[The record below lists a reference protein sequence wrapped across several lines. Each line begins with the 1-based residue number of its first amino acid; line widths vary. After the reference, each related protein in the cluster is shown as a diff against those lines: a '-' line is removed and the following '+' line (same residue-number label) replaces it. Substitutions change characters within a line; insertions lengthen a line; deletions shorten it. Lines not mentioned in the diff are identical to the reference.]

1 MANEWA
7 GLAPYV
13 AALIMAIVG
22 YLVARSRNA
31 TAGAEHD
38 HWRRMLQAER
48 ERADRL
54 EQRVNAL
61 VAHIFALNRLI
72 STSCAGVTAPMP
84 PLADDAPAAPLTTNE
99 RGAWRRLLA
108 QRLSHDE
115 LCNAAYDLGL
125 DVEGVQ
131 RKGEIV
137 RRLLDHLDDRGKMDL
152 LRRWLIANDR
162 QDVVD
167 DMEKGR

>member
-54 EQRVNAL
+54 ERRVNVL
-61 VAHIFALNRLI
+61 LDHIFKLNRLLA
-72 STSCAGVTAPMP
+72 SCCPGTSVPLP
-84 PLADDAPAAPLTTNE
+84 PLVEDAPATPLTQTE
-99 RGAWRRLLA
+99 RSVWRRLLVT
-108 QRLSHDE
+108 RLSHDD
-115 LCNAAYDLGL
+115 LCNAAFDLGL
-125 DVEGVQ
+125 DVAGVTS
-131 RKGEIV
+131 KSEIA
-137 RRLLDHLDDRGKMDL
+137 RRLLEYLDDRGKMDL
-152 LRRWLIANDR
+152 LRRWMIANDR
-162 QDVVD
+162 QDVLN
-167 DMEKGR
+167 EIKE